1 MTKQDEQ
8 DARIDAILGGT
19 QEMSLEDAR
28 NKFYDHL
35 RGTLELP
42 CVVTGI
48 EDFNWEEFYVFGPGS
63 SKEYERLRKT
73 QPSYQ
78 DKYELL
84 GIEKDVFSEWML
96 FRGDDLG
103 AHVRRQ
109 SDGREFY
116 LGLAEL
122 KAVDKKSR
130 NHQLLDDYSV
140 WLVNNR

>member
-8 DARIDAILGGT
+8 DARIDTILGDARA
-19 QEMSLEDAR
+19 MSLEDAR
-28 NKFYDHL
+28 DKFYEHL
-35 RGTLELP
+35 CGALELP

-63 SKEYERLRKT
+63 RKEYERLRKT
-73 QPSYQ
+73 QPSYR
-78 DKYELL
+78 DKFDLL
-84 GIEKDVFSEWML
+84 AIEKDALSEWML
-96 FRGDDLG
+96 FRGEDLA

-109 SDGREFY
+109 SDGQEFY

-130 NHQLLDDYSV
+130 NYQLLDDYSV